1 MTPCLPN
8 LRTILGVGV
17 GLALLAGCARAPIV
31 PSVPPKPTRVTAE
44 ELLTKLREREAAV
57 RTLKALFAVEASGG
71 PLKATQRMEAALV
84 YQRPR
89 TIRLQGFARLGFQI
103 FDLTLADGQYNIV
116 FPMQGKS
123 QKGSVFELDHKPG
136 IGTPIILGLQATL
149 GSLDTA
155 ILPTDQVALREE
167 KGQYVLDATSMQ
179 NGATV
184 ARRLW
189 FDQTTLEIVRQE
201 VFDANGIVQVTM
213 VYQNYRA
220 VGTTSAGPL
229 TWPSRVQAE
238 DGLSQARMV
247 LTFREVI
254 PNPALTAEDWGPPVS
269 SEPAGE
275 QPAPKREN

>member
-1 MTPCLPN
+1 LTPCLPN
-8 LRTILGVGV
+8 LRTILGVGI
-17 GLALLAGCARAPIV
+17 GLALLAGCARAPIA
-31 PSVPPKPTRVTAE
+31 PSVPPQPTRMTAE

-71 PLKATQRMEAALV
+71 PLKATQRMEAALI

-103 FDLTLADGQYNIV
+103 FDLTLADGQYNLV

-123 QKGSVFELDHKPG
+123 QKGSVSELDHKPG

-155 ILPTDQVALREE
+155 ILPTDRVALREE
-167 KGQYVLDATSMQ
+167 KGQYVLDVTSMQ

-201 VFDANGIVQVTM
+201 VFDANGIVQATM

-238 DGLSQARMV
+238 DGLGQARMV

-254 PNPALTAEDWGPPVS
+254 PNPALTAADWGPPVS

>member
-8 LRTILGVGV
+8 LRTILGVGI

-31 PSVPPKPTRVTAE
+31 PTPPKPTAVTAE
-44 ELLTKLREREAAV
+44 ELVTKLREREAAV

-71 PLKATQRMEAALV
+71 PLKATQRMEAALI

-89 TIRLQGFARLGFQI
+89 TIRLQGFARMGFQL
-103 FDLTLADGQYNIV
+103 FDLTLADGQYHLV

-123 QKGSVFELDHKPG
+123 QKGSVSELDHKPG

-155 ILPTDQVALREE
+155 ILPTDQVSLREE

-201 VFDANGIVQVTM
+201 VFDANGIVQATM

-238 DGLSQARMV
+238 DGLGQAKMV

-254 PNPALTAEDWGPPVS
+254 PNPALTAEDWGSPVG

>member
-8 LRTILGVGV
+8 FRTILSVGI
-17 GLALLAGCARAPIV
+17 GLALLAGCARAPIA

-71 PLKATQRMEAALV
+71 PLKATQRMEAALI

-89 TIRLQGFARLGFQI
+89 TIRLQGFARLGFQL
-103 FDLTLADGQYNIV
+103 FDLTLADGQYHLV

-123 QKGSVFELDHKPG
+123 QKGSVSELDHKPG

-155 ILPTDQVALREE
+155 ILPTDQVSLREE

-201 VFDANGIVQVTM
+201 VFDANGIVQATM

-238 DGLSQARMV
+238 DGLGQAKMV

-254 PNPALTAEDWGPPVS
+254 PNPALTAEDWGPP
-269 SEPAGE
+269 AGE

>member
-1 MTPCLPN
+1 MTPCLLN
-8 LRTILGVGV
+8 LRTILGVGI
-17 GLALLAGCARAPIV
+17 GLALLAGCARAPIA
-31 PSVPPKPTRVTAE
+31 PSVPPQPTRVTAE

-71 PLKATQRMEAALV
+71 PLKATQRMEAALI

-89 TIRLQGFARLGFQI
+89 TIRLQGFARLGFQV
-103 FDLTLADGQYNIV
+103 FDLTLADGQYNLV

-123 QKGSVFELDHKPG
+123 QKGSVSELDHKPG

-155 ILPTDQVALREE
+155 ILPTDRVALREE
-167 KGQYVLDATSMQ
+167 KGQYVLDVTSMQ

-201 VFDANGIVQVTM
+201 VFDANGIVQATM

-238 DGLSQARMV
+238 DSLGQAKMV

-254 PNPALTAEDWGPPVS
+254 PNPELTAADWGPVG
-269 SEPAGE
+269 SEPAGA
-275 QPAPKREN
+275 QTAPKREN

>member
-8 LRTILGVGV
+8 LRTILGVGI

-31 PSVPPKPTRVTAE
+31 PTPPKPTAVTAE
-44 ELLTKLREREAAV
+44 ELVTKLREREAAV

-71 PLKATQRMEAALV
+71 PLKATQRMEAALI

-89 TIRLQGFARLGFQI
+89 TIRLQGFARMGFQL
-103 FDLTLADGQYNIV
+103 FDLTLADGQYHLV

-123 QKGSVFELDHKPG
+123 QKGSVSELDHKPG

-155 ILPTDQVALREE
+155 ILPTDQVSLREE

-201 VFDANGIVQVTM
+201 VFDANGIVQATM

-238 DGLSQARMV
+238 DGLGQAKMV

-269 SEPAGE
+269 SELAGE

>member
-1 MTPCLPN
+1 M
-8 LRTILGVGV
+8 
-17 GLALLAGCARAPIV
+17 
-31 PSVPPKPTRVTAE
+31 
-44 ELLTKLREREAAV
+44 TKLREREAAV

-84 YQRPR
+84 YQRPG
-89 TIRLQGFARLGFQI
+89 TLRLQGFARLGFHL
-103 FDLTLADGQYNIV
+103 FDLTLADGQYHLV

-123 QKGSVFELDHKPG
+123 QKGSVSELDHKPG
-136 IGTPIILGLQATL
+136 IGAPIILGLQATL
-149 GSLDTA
+149 GSLDIA
-155 ILPTDQVALREE
+155 ILPTDQVALHEE
-167 KGQYVLDATSMQ
+167 KGQYVLDTTSVQ

-189 FDQTTLEIVRQE
+189 FEQATLEIVRQDI
-201 VFDANGIVQVTM
+201 FDANGILQATM

-238 DGLSQARMV
+238 AGSGQAKMV

-254 PNPALTAEDWGPPVS
+254 PNPELTAEDWRPMG
-269 SEPAGE
+269 SEPTGE
-275 QPAPKREN
+275 RLGPKGEN

>member
-1 MTPCLPN
+1 LTPCLLN
-8 LRTILGVGV
+8 LRTILGVGI
-17 GLALLAGCARAPIV
+17 GLALLAGCARAPIA
-31 PSVPPKPTRVTAE
+31 PSVPPQPTRVTAE

-71 PLKATQRMEAALV
+71 PLKATQRMEAALI

-89 TIRLQGFARLGFQI
+89 TIRLQGFARLGFQV
-103 FDLTLADGQYNIV
+103 FDLTLADGQYNLV

-123 QKGSVFELDHKPG
+123 QKGSVSELDHKPG

-155 ILPTDQVALREE
+155 ILPTDRVALREE
-167 KGQYVLDATSMQ
+167 KGQYVLDTTSMQ

-201 VFDANGIVQVTM
+201 VFDANGIVQATM

-238 DGLSQARMV
+238 DGLGQARMV

-254 PNPALTAEDWGPPVS
+254 PNPALTAADWGPVG
-269 SEPAGE
+269 SEPAGA
-275 QPAPKREN
+275 QTAPKREN

>member
-1 MTPCLPN
+1 MPCSPS
-8 LRTILGVGV
+8 LRTVLGVGL
-17 GLALLAGCARAPIV
+17 GLVLLAGCARAPIA
-31 PSVPPKPTRVTAE
+31 PSVPPKPTAVTAE
-44 ELLTKLREREAAV
+44 ELVTKLREREAAV

-84 YQRPR
+84 YQRPG
-89 TIRLQGFARLGFQI
+89 TIRLQGFARLGFQV
-103 FDLTLADGQYNIV
+103 FDLTLADGQYHLV

-123 QKGSVFELDHKPG
+123 LKGSVSELDQKPG
-136 IGTPIILGLQATL
+136 IGAPIILGLQATL
-149 GSLDTA
+149 GSLDIA

-167 KGQYVLDATSMQ
+167 NGQYVLDTTSMQ

-189 FDQTTLEIVRQE
+189 FDETTLEIVRQE
-201 VFDANGIVQVTM
+201 IFDANGILQATM

-220 VGTTSAGPL
+220 VGATSAGSL

-238 DGLSQARMV
+238 AGPGQAKMV

-254 PNPALTAEDWGPPVS
+254 PNPELTAADWGPVG
-269 SEPAGE
+269 SEPTGGRLGPKGE
-275 QPAPKREN
+275 N

>member
-1 MTPCLPN
+1 LTPCLPN
-8 LRTILGVGV
+8 LRTILGVGI

-31 PSVPPKPTRVTAE
+31 PTPPKPTAVTAE
-44 ELLTKLREREAAV
+44 ELVTKLREREAAV

-71 PLKATQRMEAALV
+71 PLKATQRMEAALI

-89 TIRLQGFARLGFQI
+89 TIRLQGFARMGFQL
-103 FDLTLADGQYNIV
+103 FDLTLADGQYHLV

-123 QKGSVFELDHKPG
+123 QKGSVSELDHKPG

-155 ILPTDQVALREE
+155 ILPTDQVSLREE

-201 VFDANGIVQVTM
+201 VFDANGIVQATM

-238 DGLSQARMV
+238 DGLGQAKMV

-269 SEPAGE
+269 SELAGE

>member
-1 MTPCLPN
+1 LTPCLPN
-8 LRTILGVGV
+8 FRTILSVGI
-17 GLALLAGCARAPIV
+17 GLALLAGCARAPIA

-71 PLKATQRMEAALV
+71 PLKATQRMEAALI

-89 TIRLQGFARLGFQI
+89 TIRLQGFARLGFQL
-103 FDLTLADGQYNIV
+103 FDLTLADGQYHLV

-123 QKGSVFELDHKPG
+123 QKGSVSELDHKPG

-155 ILPTDQVALREE
+155 ILPTDQVSLREE

-201 VFDANGIVQVTM
+201 VFDANGIVQATM

-238 DGLSQARMV
+238 DGLGQAKMV

-254 PNPALTAEDWGPPVS
+254 PNPALTAEDWGPP
-269 SEPAGE
+269 AGE